1 MGKWLIRMFVKNHKD
16 TKNPSVRDSY
26 GRLAGVVGI
35 VTNTLLCVLK
45 IGMGLM
51 FHSIA
56 ILADGINNLTDA
68 SSSAILLIGIRLS
81 SRPADADHP
90 YGHARIE
97 YITGLIISFIIM
109 VVGFQLLLQS
119 IDRIRYPQAPSFQIL
134 TIVILLLAIGV
145 KVWQAMFNLHVGKRI
160 SSATI
165 KAAGADSRNDVI
177 STAVVLLS
185 LLVGHYTGL
194 HVDGIMGCLVAL
206 FIMYSG
212 FQLILETASPLM
224 GTAPDPELVEE
235 IRKRILS
242 HKEVIGIHDLVVHN
256 YGPGRTFASVHIE
269 VDGKGDLIASHD
281 AIDNIERAVAH
292 DLKIQMVAHMDPL
305 DIRDPLTIK
314 VREDLDRIIAS
325 LDGVREIHDL
335 RVVAGYTHQN
345 IVFDVLVGTKCDMKE
360 SELKKLLDQKLKEI
374 SPQYFSVITIDR
386 SYSE

>member
-1 MGKWLIRMFVKNHKD
+1 
-16 TKNPSVRDSY
+16 
-26 GRLAGVVGI
+26 
-35 VTNTLLCVLK
+35 
-45 IGMGLM
+45 M

-345 IVFDVLVGTKCDMKE
+345 IVFDVLVGTECDMKE

>member
-35 VTNTLLCVLK
+35 VTNTLLCTLK

-119 IDRIRYPQAPSFQIL
+119 IDRIRQPQAPSFQIL
-134 TIVILLLAIGV
+134 TIVILLVAIGV

-206 FIMYSG
+206 FIIYSG

-256 YGPGRTFASVHIE
+256 YGPGRIFASVHIE

-292 DLKIQMVAHMDPL
+292 ELKIQMVAHMDPL
-305 DIRDPLTIK
+305 DLRDPLTIK
-314 VREDLDRIIAS
+314 VREDLDRIIAP

-345 IVFDVLVGTKCDMKE
+345 IVFDVLVGTECSLKE
-360 SELKKLLDQKLKEI
+360 AELKKLLDQKLKEI